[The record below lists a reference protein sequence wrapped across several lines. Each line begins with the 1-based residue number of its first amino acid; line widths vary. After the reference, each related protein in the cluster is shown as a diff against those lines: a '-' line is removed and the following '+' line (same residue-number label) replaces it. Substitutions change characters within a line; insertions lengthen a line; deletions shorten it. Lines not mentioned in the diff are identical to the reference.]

1 MCRLHTLPS
10 SPVTVTASG
19 TPGAVASVAIGAA
32 VVLGD
37 VAEPGTVAVDDD
49 PPPHAARTSEDP
61 AAAR

>member
-10 SPVTVTASG
+10 SPVTVASG

-37 VAEPGTVAVDDD
+37 VAEPGTVVALDDD
-49 PPPHAARTSEDP
+49 PPPHAARASKDP
-61 AAAR
+61 AAAS